1 MFKSKRA
8 RSMALAGAGL
18 ATAATVVAGVAVA
31 APDGGSSQ
39 APYLQAG
46 ALVEA
51 DGTVVRSKGVA
62 SVTASSHV
70 YCVEIGDPDVDL
82 SRAIVT
88 ATPRNTPGST
98 LRVIPGNCA
107 GGKGITVSSHNPGRG
122 RLRHAPAEP
131 PSSVSRETGQPVVAV
146 RPLLHAAGKTGAATS

>member
-8 RSMALAGAGL
+8 RVVALAGAGL
-18 ATAATVVAGVAVA
+18 VTAASVVAGVAIA
-31 APDGGSSQ
+31 APGGGSSQ

-51 DGTVVRSKGVA
+51 DGTVVHSKGVA
-62 SVTASSHV
+62 SVTASGHV
-70 YCVEIGDPDVDL
+70 YCVEISDPDVDL

-107 GGKGITVSSHNPGRG
+107 GGKGITVGSYNPDGNG
-122 RLRHAPAEP
+122 LAN
-131 PSSVSRETGQPVVAV
+131 SFYVAV
-146 RPLLHAAGKTGAATS
+146 H